1 MKFLRFI
8 LGIISSFSLMFI
20 ALVTSIE
27 IAAYSDFSFYEKEYK
42 KYAVTAF
49 VGISMPDLMDV
60 TVDMMHYLNG
70 TKDTLTDVKA
80 TIKDVPDTPF
90 FNEREVKHMKDVRN
104 LFVGAS
110 RIRSIL
116 IAVIILCIIS
126 EKLLKGKISSF
137 ISNVFV
143 YGTLISLAVAGVL
156 IFIVSGDFEKYFILF
171 HRIFFTNDLWMLDP
185 TTDNLINIVPEGFFV
200 DMTQRILIIF
210 SSIIIFTV
218 GFGTVIKKGFK

>member
-49 VGISMPDLMDV
+49 VDISMPDLMDV

-143 YGTLISLAVAGVL
+143 YGTLLSLAVAGIL

-171 HRIFFTNDLWMLDP
+171 HRIIFTNDLDA
-185 TTDNLINIVPEGFFV
+185 
-200 DMTQRILIIF
+200 
-210 SSIIIFTV
+210 
-218 GFGTVIKKGFK
+218 

>member
-42 KYAVTAF
+42 KYAVTTF
-49 VGISMPDLMDV
+49 VDISIPDLMDV

-90 FNEREVKHMKDVRN
+90 FNAYEGCKKSFCWCKPYKKHTDCRN
-104 LFVGAS
+104 YT
-110 RIRSIL
+110 
-116 IAVIILCIIS
+116 
-126 EKLLKGKISSF
+126 
-137 ISNVFV
+137 V
-143 YGTLISLAVAGVL
+143 YHI
-156 IFIVSGDFEKYFILF
+156 
-171 HRIFFTNDLWMLDP
+171 
-185 TTDNLINIVPEGFFV
+185 
-200 DMTQRILIIF
+200 
-210 SSIIIFTV
+210 
-218 GFGTVIKKGFK
+218 

>member
-116 IAVIILCIIS
+116 IAVIIL
-126 EKLLKGKISSF
+126 
-137 ISNVFV
+137 
-143 YGTLISLAVAGVL
+143 
-156 IFIVSGDFEKYFILF
+156 IVSGDFEKYFILF

-200 DMTQRILIIF
+200 DMTERILIIF

-218 GFGTVIKKGFK
+218 GCGTVIKKGFK